1 MSLKWKQK
9 ANWFEEAEHLDSH
22 MRWWWS
28 EACFLDGRAL
38 EWHSEK
44 NVQDRC
50 QNVANNPMAL
60 NSDAPFIPGGKIGP
74 LSLSTFG
81 LYPHFQKCVYALHF
95 LQALTPTM
103 QKSNNMRLLSIHW
116 VCIVTRFPG
125 PFLYANYLSYSF
137 KIIFIYCKICWC
149 NQSMGPPVND
159 FRVWDKDDINGF
171 TSLYR
176 SKLVRRYP
184 DTMGPWIEPE
194 VVRLTRWKRWS
205 LIDVTC

>member
-125 PFLYANYLSYSF
+125 PFLYANYSQLF
-137 KIIFIYCKICWC
+137 LQNNIYLC
-149 NQSMGPPVND
+149 NQSIVPAVKYFRGRNNYD
-159 FRVWDKDDINGF
+159 FKWF
-171 TSLYR
+171 LCYR
-176 SKLVRRYP
+176 
-184 DTMGPWIEPE
+184 
-194 VVRLTRWKRWS
+194 
-205 LIDVTC
+205 